1 MLLVML
7 GIGTLLRSTM
17 RMQREVLVVGVV
29 VSVVVIAVVAV
40 VAAVGTAGMGTR
52 VCAQEP
58 GPLNN
63 SKGS

>member
-7 GIGTLLRSTM
+7 GIGTLLGSTM
-17 RMQREVLVVGVV
+17 RMQMEVLVVVV
-29 VSVVVIAVVAV
+29 VFVVVIAVVA
-40 VAAVGTAGMGTR
+40 AVGTVGMGTR
-52 VCAQEP
+52 VCTQEP